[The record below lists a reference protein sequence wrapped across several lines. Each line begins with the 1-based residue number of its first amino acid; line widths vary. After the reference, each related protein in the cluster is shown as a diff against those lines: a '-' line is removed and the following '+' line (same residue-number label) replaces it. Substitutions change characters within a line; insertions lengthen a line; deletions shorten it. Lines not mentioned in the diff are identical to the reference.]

1 MVQLYNNI
9 ISIKKDKR
17 YPVRYIVA
25 KVKTAAARMTVQFS
39 ACLNVTYV
47 DITTFVFWY

>member
-17 YPVRYIVA
+17 YPVRHIVA
-25 KVKTAAARMTVQFS
+25 KVKTAAARMIVK
-39 ACLNVTYV
+39 ACLNVTYF